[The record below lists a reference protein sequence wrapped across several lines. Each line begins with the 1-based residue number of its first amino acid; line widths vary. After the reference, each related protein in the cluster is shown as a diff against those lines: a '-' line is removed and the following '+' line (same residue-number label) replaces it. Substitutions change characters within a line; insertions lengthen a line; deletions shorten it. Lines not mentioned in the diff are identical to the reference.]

1 MELEIA
7 TPRWA
12 VPLLRPARY
21 KGAKGGRG
29 SGKSHFFAELAVET
43 MVINPDHR
51 FVCIREVQKSLK
63 FSVKDLIESKIRA
76 LGVSDLFEITLTEI
90 RRIGGKGIMIFQ
102 GMQDHTADSI
112 KSLEG
117 FNTAWVEEA
126 QNLSR
131 RSLEL
136 LRPTIRAEGSE
147 LWFSWNPEQP
157 TDPVDSF
164 FRDLAGDQ
172 FLLQSGAVEGDG
184 FTLVHVN
191 YTDNP
196 FLPSTLKEEAERHL
210 LADPDTFP
218 HVWLGEYNEK
228 SDAQIFN
235 GKWTVEEFDIST
247 FGDPVKGPRYRP
259 DGPYYGADWGFA
271 QDPTVG
277 VRCWIWQNRL
287 YVDYEVGAVGV
298 DITDTAELLARLPGA
313 DKHVIRGDS
322 ARPETISHLRKPWI
336 DGSGQQRPGLRVEPC
351 EKWPGSVEDGITFL
365 RSFDK
370 IVIHPR
376 CKGLLHEA
384 VHYRYKV
391 DRLTGDVLPQV
402 VDANNHYWDAVRYAL
417 GPMIRASR
425 GGSKLAAWL

>member
-63 FSVKDLIESKIRA
+63 FSVKQLVESKIRA

-90 RRIGGKGIMIFQ
+90 RRIGGNGIMIFQ

-136 LRPTIRAEGSE
+136 LLPTIRAEGSE
-147 LWFSWNPEQP
+147 IWFSWNPDQP
-157 TDPVDSF
+157 TDPVDAF
-164 FRDLAGDQ
+164 FCG
-172 FLLQSGAVEGDG
+172 EDG
-184 FTLVHVN
+184 PPPDSVLVHVN

-196 FLPSTLKEEAERHL
+196 FLPSTLKAEAERHL
-210 LADPDTFP
+210 LQNPDTFP
-218 HVWLGEYNEK
+218 HVWLGEYNTK
-228 SDAQIFN
+228 SDAQVFN

-247 FGDPVKGPRYRP
+247 FGDKVKGPRSLP

-287 YVDYEVGAVGV
+287 YIDHEVGAVGV
-298 DITDTAELLARLPGA
+298 DISDTAELLTKLPGA

-322 ARPETISHLRKPWI
+322 ARPETISHLRKPWV
-336 DGSGQQRPGLRVEPC
+336 DSSGEKRPGLRIEPC

-417 GPMIRASR
+417 CPMIRASR

>member
-63 FSVKDLIESKIRA
+63 FSVKQLVESKIRA

-90 RRIGGKGIMIFQ
+90 RRIGGNGIMIFQ

-136 LRPTIRAEGSE
+136 LLPTIRAEGSE
-147 LWFSWNPEQP
+147 IWFSWNPDQP
-157 TDPVDSF
+157 TDPVDAF
-164 FRDLAGDQ
+164 FCG
-172 FLLQSGAVEGDG
+172 EDG
-184 FTLVHVN
+184 PPPDSVLVHVN

-196 FLPSTLKEEAERHL
+196 FLPSTLKAEAERHL
-210 LADPDTFP
+210 LQNPDTFP
-218 HVWLGEYNEK
+218 HVWLGEYNTK
-228 SDAQIFN
+228 SDAQVFN

-247 FGDPVKGPRYRP
+247 FGDKVKGPCSLP

-287 YVDYEVGAVGV
+287 YIDHEVGAVGV
-298 DITDTAELLARLPGA
+298 DISDTAELLTKLPGA

-322 ARPETISHLRKPWI
+322 ARPETISHLRKPWV
-336 DGSGQQRPGLRVEPC
+336 DSSGEKRPGLRIEPC

>member
-1 MELEIA
+1 MDLEIA

-43 MVINPDHR
+43 MVDDPSHR

-63 FSVKDLIESKIRA
+63 FSVKQLVESKIRA
-76 LGVSDLFEITLTEI
+76 FGAGYLFDITLTEI
-90 RRIGGKGIMIFQ
+90 RRRDGDGIMIFQ

-117 FNTAWVEEA
+117 FDTAWVEEA

-136 LRPTIRAEGSE
+136 LRPTIRAEGSQ
-147 LWFSWNPEQP
+147 LWFSWNPDQP
-157 TDPVDSF
+157 TDPVDAF
-164 FRDLAGDQ
+164 FCG
-172 FLLQSGAVEGDG
+172 EDG
-184 FTLVHVN
+184 PPPDSILVHVN

-196 FLPSTLKEEAERHL
+196 FLPETLRKEAE
-210 LADPDTFP
+210 ADQIRNPDTFP
-218 HVWLGEYNEK
+218 HVWLGEYNTK

-235 GKWTVEEFDIST
+235 GKWVVEEFDVSA
-247 FGDPVKGPRYRP
+247 FGDRVKGPRYLP
-259 DGPYYGADWGFA
+259 DGPYFGADWGFA
-271 QDPTVG
+271 NDPTAA

-287 YVDYEVGAVGV
+287 YVDYAVGQVGV
-298 DITDTAELLARLPGA
+298 DITDTAELLCRIPGA
-313 DKHVIRGDS
+313 DKHTIRGDS

-336 DGSGQQRPGLRVEPC
+336 DERGQQRAGLKVIPC
-351 EKWPGSVEDGITFL
+351 KKWQGSVEDGITYL
-365 RSFDK
+365 RSFEK

-376 CKGLLHEA
+376 CKGLIHEA
-384 VHYRYKV
+384 THYKYKV
-391 DRLTGDVLPQV
+391 DRLTGDVLPII
-402 VDANNHYWDAVRYAL
+402 VDKDNHYWDAVRYAL
-417 GPMIRASR
+417 GPMIQASC
-425 GGSKLAAWL
+425 GGSKLGTWL